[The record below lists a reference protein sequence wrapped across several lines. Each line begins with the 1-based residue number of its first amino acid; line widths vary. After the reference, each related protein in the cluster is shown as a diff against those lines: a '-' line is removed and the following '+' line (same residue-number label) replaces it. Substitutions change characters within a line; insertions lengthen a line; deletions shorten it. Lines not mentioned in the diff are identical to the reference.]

1 MQTCVFPSGWLL
13 SELRVPSPVRFTPL
27 LEVVLELPRTGS
39 GLSMGGGQK
48 LFLPPGTI
56 QSLSSVVDFSF
67 SRFPTSSLERR

>member
-1 MQTCVFPSGWLL
+1 MQTCVFPFGCLL

-27 LEVVLELPRTGS
+27 LVVLELPRTGS
-39 GLSMGGGQK
+39 GLSMDGGQK